1 MGGMKI
7 LAAICAAS
15 CTAFASPLGA
25 CEGQFVRHFG
35 AGAEEEVVPGF
46 GAKEVIL
53 PFAAARVEAL
63 DEERKPVAGDAG
75 FSIEQNRTV
84 LRVRPEIVSWR
95 VVRPPDVKKP
105 NAVQVLKELL

>member
-1 MGGMKI
+1 MRCWVKS
-7 LAAICAAS
+7 LWAAA
-15 CTAFASPLGA
+15 LGA
-25 CEGQFVRHFG
+25 LS
-35 AGAEEEVVPGF
+35 AGWTC
-46 GAKEVIL
+46 I
-53 PFAAARVEAL
+53 EAL

-105 NAVQVLKELL
+105 NAVHVLLEVL